1 MGGGAGCIC
10 NASVSGCPA
19 RARRR
24 AGTQQLAP
32 AHGREVR
39 RSYDRSVPWTEKP
52 FTRNA
57 AMCSACGA
65 QVEKGAQGW
74 ANAEAP
80 KGHRVRCLDCGPPE
94 VPAAHVDPVGGSSAL
109 RLDARHRGDNYLKG
123 AQGEYLMGTYLAAEL
138 APGTRVLTDRKVPG
152 VSPANVDHIVVATS
166 GVWVIDSKKWAGE
179 IQYRSPRMPSTD
191 PRRYLHIDGI
201 DRTDVIAKI
210 YRLVIPIAQIIGDP
224 TVPRFPV
231 MAFIEPTW
239 GLRESV
245 HFRRGKGPYEHDG
258 VLLSG
263 GHGIIRK
270 INEPGPLSQ
279 KRVEELHAKLDAA
292 MPPR

>member
-1 MGGGAGCIC
+1 M
-10 NASVSGCPA
+10 
-19 RARRR
+19 
-24 AGTQQLAP
+24 
-32 AHGREVR
+32 
-39 RSYDRSVPWTEKP
+39 
-52 FTRNA
+52 
-57 AMCSACGA
+57 
-65 QVEKGAQGW
+65 EKGARGW

-94 VPAAHVDPVGGSSAL
+94 APAVHVDPVAGSSAL
-109 RLDARHRGDNYLKG
+109 RLDGRRRGDNYLKG

-138 APGTRVLTDRKVPG
+138 APGARVLTDRKVPG
-152 VSPANVDHIVVATS
+152 DSPANVDHLVVATS
-166 GVWVIDSKKWAGE
+166 GVWVIDSKKWTGE

-191 PRRYLHIDGI
+191 PRRYLHIDGV
-201 DRTDVIAKI
+201 DRTDEIAKI

-224 TVPRFPV
+224 TVPRYPV

-239 GLRESV
+239 GFRESV
-245 HFRRGKGPYEHDG
+245 HFQRGKGPYEHDG

-270 INEPGPLSQ
+270 INEPGPLSPE
-279 KRVEELHAKLDAA
+279 RVEELFAKLDAA